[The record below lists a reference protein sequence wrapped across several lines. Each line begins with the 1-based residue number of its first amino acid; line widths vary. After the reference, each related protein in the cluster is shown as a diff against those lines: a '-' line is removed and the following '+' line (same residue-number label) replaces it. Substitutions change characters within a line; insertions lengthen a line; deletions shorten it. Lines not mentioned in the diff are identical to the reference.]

1 MTVTLLTS
9 QSAPATTDAD
19 ALVTGV
25 FQGQDGPV
33 LTLSADE
40 IDLMAALTALGVT
53 GKAEEL
59 TKIPTGGQLPA
70 PVIVAVGLG
79 PEPGAAADRQAY
91 LERLRRAAG
100 AAARDLTA
108 ATPGSKGRAKRV
120 AVADADALVTGVFQ
134 GQDGPVLTLS
144 TDEIDLMAALTALGA
159 TGKAEELTKIPTGG
173 RMSAPLIVAV
183 GLGPEPGA
191 AADRQAYLERLRRAA
206 GAAARDL
213 TAATPGSKGRAKRVA
228 VALPAGEPDEAE
240 AVALGALLGGYA
252 FRKYRTASAAPGD
265 VELIVHTAHDDAADR
280 ARVLAGAMSLVR
292 DLVNTSPA
300 DMVPADLAAAAGQ
313 AAAAHGL
320 SVQVLDENELAKEGF
335 GGILAV
341 GMGSVHPPRLVR
353 LEYTH
358 PDAARTVVFAGKG
371 ITFDS
376 GGLSLKPP
384 KAMETMKADMSGAA
398 AVLAALQAIAELG
411 PAVNV
416 VGYLSLAENMPGG
429 GAQRPSDVITIYG
442 GKTVEV
448 LNTDAEGRLVLADA
462 LARSESDRPSLL
474 IDVATLTG
482 AQTVALGNRTAGVMA
497 SDDSLAA
504 EIADAARRAG
514 EAMWPM
520 PLPEDLR
527 KGLDS
532 TVADIAN
539 VSGDRSGGMLVAGL
553 FLREFVPAGVRWA
566 HLDIAGPA
574 YNDGGPYGY
583 VTKGGT
589 GAAVRTLVQIAADV
603 AEGKLA
609 GSPADGK

>member
-9 QSAPATTDAD
+9 QSVPTT
-19 ALVTGV
+19 T
-25 FQGQDGPV
+25 
-33 LTLSADE
+33 
-40 IDLMAALTALGVT
+40 
-53 GKAEEL
+53 
-59 TKIPTGGQLPA
+59 
-70 PVIVAVGLG
+70 
-79 PEPGAAADRQAY
+79 
-91 LERLRRAAG
+91 
-100 AAARDLTA
+100 
-108 ATPGSKGRAKRV
+108 
-120 AVADADALVTGVFQ
+120 DADALVTGVFQ

-173 RMSAPLIVAV
+173 QLPAPVIVAV

-191 AADRQAYLERLRRAA
+191 AADREAYLERLRRAA

-213 TAATPGSKGRAKRVA
+213 TAAAPGLKGRAKRVA

-504 EIADAARRAG
+504 EIGRA
-514 EAMWPM
+514 
-520 PLPEDLR
+520 
-527 KGLDS
+527 S
-532 TVADIAN
+532 C
-539 VSGDRSGGMLVAGL
+539 
-553 FLREFVPAGVRWA
+553 RERV
-566 HLDIAGPA
+566 
-574 YNDGGPYGY
+574 
-583 VTKGGT
+583 
-589 GAAVRTLVQIAADV
+589 
-603 AEGKLA
+603 
-609 GSPADGK
+609 

>member
-9 QSAPATTDAD
+9 QSAPTATDAD

-25 FQGQDGPV
+25 FQGPDGPV
-33 LTLSADE
+33 LTLGTDE
-40 IDLMAALTALGVT
+40 SDLMAGLTALGAT
-53 GKAEEL
+53 GKAEEI
-59 TKIPTGGQLPA
+59 TKIPTGGRLA
-70 PVIVAVGLG
+70 TPVVVAVGLG
-79 PEPGAAADRQAY
+79 KEPGTDSAERLAY

-100 AAARDLTA
+100 AAARDLIA
-108 ATPGSKGRAKRV
+108 ASPGRA
-120 AVADADALVTGVFQ
+120 
-134 GQDGPVLTLS
+134 
-144 TDEIDLMAALTALGA
+144 
-159 TGKAEELTKIPTGG
+159 
-173 RMSAPLIVAV
+173 
-183 GLGPEPGA
+183 
-191 AADRQAYLERLRRAA
+191 RRIAI
-206 GAAARDL
+206 
-213 TAATPGSKGRAKRVA
+213 
-228 VALPAGEPDEAE
+228 ALPAGDPDEAE
-240 AVALGALLGGYA
+240 AVALGVLLGGYA
-252 FRKYRTASAAPGD
+252 FRKYRTTAAAPGD
-265 VELIVHTAHDDAADR
+265 VEATVHTAHEDAVGK
-280 ARVLAGAMSLVR
+280 ARVLADAMTLVR
-292 DLVNTSPA
+292 DLVNTAPA
-300 DMVPADLAAAAGQ
+300 DLFPADLAAAAEQ
-313 AAAAHGL
+313 VAAAHGL
-320 SVQVLDENELAKEGF
+320 GVQVLDETDLAKEGF

-341 GMGSVHPPRLVR
+341 GMGSAHPPRLVR

-358 PDAARTVVFAGKG
+358 PDAAGTVVFVGKG

-376 GGLSLKPP
+376 GGLSLKPS
-384 KAMETMKADMSGAA
+384 KSMETMKADMSGAA
-398 AVLAALQAIAELG
+398 AVLGAVQAIAEIG
-411 PAVNV
+411 TAVNV
-416 VGYLSLAENMPGG
+416 VGYLTIAENMPGG

-448 LNTDAEGRLVLADA
+448 LNTDAEGRLVMADG
-462 LARSESDRPSLL
+462 LVRSGADGPSLL
-474 IDVATLTG
+474 VDVATLTG
-482 AQTVALGNRTAGVMA
+482 AQTVALGTRTAGVMA

-504 EIADAARRAG
+504 GIADAARRAG

-583 VTKGGT
+583 VAKGGT

-609 GSPADGK
+609 GGQSEGK